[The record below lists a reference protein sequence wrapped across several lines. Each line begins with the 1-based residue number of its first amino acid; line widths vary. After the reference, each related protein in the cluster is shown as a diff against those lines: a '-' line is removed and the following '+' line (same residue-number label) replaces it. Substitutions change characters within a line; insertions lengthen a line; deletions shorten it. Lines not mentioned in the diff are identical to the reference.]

1 MQARLRLLEE
11 EHPVEALVIDEV
23 SSAAV
28 EQVHRAR
35 HPKAAARPQ
44 ASSG

>member
-1 MQARLRLLEE
+1 MRLLEE

-28 EQVHRAR
+28 EQVPPTP
-35 HPKAAARPQ
+35 HPSAWP
-44 ASSG
+44 S